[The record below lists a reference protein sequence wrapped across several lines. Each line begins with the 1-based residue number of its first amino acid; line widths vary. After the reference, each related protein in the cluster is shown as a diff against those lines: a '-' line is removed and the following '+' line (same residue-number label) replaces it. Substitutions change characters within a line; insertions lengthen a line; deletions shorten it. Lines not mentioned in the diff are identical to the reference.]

1 MSILKVSDLK
11 KSYDKGNTFA
21 VNGISFEVEPQD
33 IVGLLGPNGAGKSTT
48 INMIS
53 GLLKPDSGTIRYGD
67 GKTFDEWK
75 RNMGLVPQ
83 ELAIY
88 PEFTAYENV
97 EFFCSLYG
105 FRGAKLKELTE
116 KALEETGIQDA
127 GKKRAGTFSGGMKR
141 RLNIACSIAHEPK
154 LIIMDEPTVGI
165 DPQSRDHILNEI
177 IKLNQKGTSVI
188 YTTHY
193 MEEVEAICNKIVIID
208 SANIIAC
215 GTIDEIRKQISGKH
229 NISIEYLGE
238 PAQAM
243 RAAEELKGIRF
254 VDNVQVSEQ
263 KITCTLTSRSEDLFS
278 IIRPIANAGVKIVNI
293 NSTEMKLQDIFLSLT
308 GKDLR
313 DE

>member
-1 MSILKVSDLK
+1 
-11 KSYDKGNTFA
+11 
-21 VNGISFEVEPQD
+21 
-33 IVGLLGPNGAGKSTT
+33 
-48 INMIS
+48 
-53 GLLKPDSGTIRYGD
+53 
-67 GKTFDEWK
+67 
-75 RNMGLVPQ
+75 MGLVPQ

-215 GTIDEIRKQISGKH
+215 GTIDEIRKQISGKQ

-278 IIRPIANAGVKIVNI
+278 IIRPIADAGVKIVNI

>member
-208 SANIIAC
+208 SANIIVC
-215 GTIDEIRKQISGKH
+215 GTIDEIRKQISGKQ

-278 IIRPIANAGVKIVNI
+278 IIRPIADAGVKIVNI

>member
-21 VNGISFEVEPQD
+21 VDGISFEVEPQD

-193 MEEVEAICNKIVIID
+193 MEEVEAICNKIVIVD

-215 GTIDEIRKQISGKH
+215 GTIDEIRKQISGKQ

-278 IIRPIANAGVKIVNI
+278 IIRPIADAGVKIVNI

>member
-1 MSILKVSDLK
+1 MAYITCEDLALGYEGK
-11 KSYDKGNTFA
+11 AVTEHIHFTVNKGDYLCII
-21 VNGISFEVEPQD
+21 GE
-33 IVGLLGPNGAGKSTT
+33 NGAGKSTT

-215 GTIDEIRKQISGKH
+215 GTIDEIRKQISGKQ

-278 IIRPIANAGVKIVNI
+278 IIRPIADAGVKIVNI

>member
-75 RNMGLVPQ
+75 KNMGLVPQ

-177 IKLNQKGTSVI
+177 TKLNQKGTSVI

-208 SANIIAC
+208 SANIIVC
-215 GTIDEIRKQISGKH
+215 GKIDEIRKQISGKQ
-229 NISIEYLGE
+229 NISIDYLGE

-243 RAAEELKGIRF
+243 RAAEVLKGISF
-254 VDNVQVSEQ
+254 VDNVQVSDQ
-263 KITCTLTSRSEDLFS
+263 KINCTLNSRSEDLFG
-278 IIRPIANAGVKIVNI
+278 IIRPIADAGVKIVNI
-293 NSTEMKLQDIFLSLT
+293 NSTEMKLQDIFLLLT